1 VRKSPHAVV
10 FVSVEEFWKGEAS
23 PRSAVDERG
32 KMMSKRELDEMTQEE
47 INAYINLGVATRSMR
62 EAGVSNKC
70 VIRILESVVEELRS
84 PRPER
89 RAMHERGVEIP
100 KQYKH

>member
-1 VRKSPHAVV
+1 
-10 FVSVEEFWKGEAS
+10 
-23 PRSAVDERG
+23 
-32 KMMSKRELDEMTQEE
+32 MMSKRELDEMTQEE
-47 INAYINLGVATRSMR
+47 VNAYINLGVAIRSMR

-89 RAMHERGVEIP
+89 RAMHDRGVEIP